1 MARKKKTFE
10 EMMNEAFTQVKKE
23 EIKPEEKVFSID
35 NLLNKES
42 QDITNNAM
50 KIEFIQFDKLVNS
63 KLDDF
68 SKDLVE
74 DLRISIEE
82 SGLKTPLT
90 VYKNTEDNYVVV
102 SGNTRLMA
110 LKEIR
115 KEDNTLFAYVP
126 VIIIDKPKNDTEE
139 RYYISIYNQQREKS
153 VKDKFIDFKAYSDYF
168 DLYNQDNN
176 FTKKE
181 KTDFLCSKMG
191 VSREII
197 RRYKIILEKGTDTLQ
212 NLCKQEVISI
222 KDASDIAKLLPV
234 EQEKILINI
243 NDNNI
248 TNEINKYSPNNA
260 IKNEVK
266 NEIKKVITKKEK
278 KKEKK
283 LNIIKIKMKDIKNYI
298 PLDVI
303 EKGEKDIINYLINAL
318 IKEDKQHE

>member
-234 EQEKILINI
+234 EQEKILTNI

-248 TNEINKYSPNNA
+248 TKEINKYSPNNA

-283 LNIIKIKMKDIKNYI
+283 LNIIKIKMKDIKNYL
-298 PLDVI
+298 PSDVI